1 MAFKMN
7 FRSTQHGLSYIYNV
21 SRHVGAD
28 VDRCPNLH
36 DDVALVQFLF
46 KEVMPKIA
54 PVNSQW
60 GLPKVTGQFDAVTG
74 FWIYQSQRAAQTRD
88 GVVSPAK
95 GVSYGV
101 DAWLIAK
108 LNYQFKQQFPQ
119 RFERLA
125 DDLELPLSLRASLK
139 FAA

>member
-7 FRSTQHGLSYIYNV
+7 IRSTQFGLSYIYNV

-28 VDRCPNLH
+28 VDRCANLH

-46 KEVMPKIA
+46 KEVMPKVA

-60 GLPKVTGQFDAVTG
+60 GLPKVTGQFDAATG
-74 FWIYQSQRAAQTRD
+74 FWIYHAQSGGSTRD
-88 GVVSPAK
+88 GIVSPAK
-95 GVSYGV
+95 GVTYGV
-101 DAWLIAK
+101 DAWMISK
-108 LNYQFKQQFPQ
+108 LNYQFKQHFPQ

-125 DDLELPLSLRASLK
+125 DDPELPMSLRASLK